1 MKNRER
7 GELVQ
12 TGMGSECC
20 RATRGH
26 PIPSR
31 GWLGAADSLP
41 RQPSKQSVNFFA
53 GKKKSEELWVVPD
66 YTPDFSVS

>member
-12 TGMGSECC
+12 TGKGSECC

-41 RQPSKQSVNFFA
+41 RQPSKQSDNFFCQ
-53 GKKKSEELWVVPD
+53 KEEIRGALGGA
-66 YTPDFSVS
+66 